1 MARGGRA
8 GDASR
13 RRARAASVV
22 VPFPFREPGDRLDLV
37 RLVPSGR
44 SLLVSLLVVTGT
56 LAAYWGARVSPVF
69 DVQRVKVVGAPPG
82 VSREVERATR
92 KTVGT
97 SLLALDRGQLEDSV
111 RLLPSIAAVSVDRAF
126 PHTLVVKVAVERTVA
141 VARRGHSSWLVT
153 ASGRVV
159 RPIEKGSEPQ
169 LPRIWLTRAV
179 PVRLGSA
186 LPRTY
191 VQETQV
197 LAALRESRFRRLA
210 RGVRAEDGELTI
222 VLRNGPELRLG
233 EPVDVALKL
242 AVARKVFARLRP
254 GTRYLDLSV
263 PERPVAGTTLNS

>member
-1 MARGGRA
+1 MAQGGRA

-22 VPFPFREPGDRLDLV
+22 VPFPLREPGDRLDLV

-44 SLLVSLLVVTGT
+44 SLLLALLVVTGT

-82 VSREVERATR
+82 VAREVQQATQA
-92 KTVGT
+92 TVGT
-97 SLLALDRGQLEDSV
+97 SLLALDQGQLEDTV
-111 RLLPSIAAVSVDRAF
+111 RLLPSIAAVSIDRAF
-126 PHTLVVKVAVERTVA
+126 PHALVVKVAVERTVA
-141 VARRGHSSWLVT
+141 VARRGHASWLVT

-159 RPIEKGSEPQ
+159 RPIEKGSELE

-179 PVRLGSA
+179 PVRLGST
-186 LPRTY
+186 LPATF
-191 VQETQV
+191 VQETKV
-197 LAALRESRFRRLA
+197 LAALHEVRFRRLA
-210 RGVRAEDGELTI
+210 RGVRSEDGELTI

-242 AVARKVFARLRP
+242 AVAKQLFSRLRP
-254 GTRYLDLSV
+254 ETQYLDLSV
-263 PERPVAGTTLNS
+263 PERPVAGTTLNP

>member
-1 MARGGRA
+1 MAQGGRA
-8 GDASR
+8 RDASR

-22 VPFPFREPGDRLDLV
+22 VPFPLGEPSDRLDLV

-44 SLLVSLLVVTGT
+44 SLLVALLVVTGS
-56 LAAYWGARVSPVF
+56 LGAYWGARVSPVF
-69 DVQRVKVVGAPPG
+69 DVQRVRVVGAAPDAA
-82 VSREVERATR
+82 REVQRATQE
-92 KTVGT
+92 TVGT
-97 SLLALDRGQLEDSV
+97 SLLALDQGQLEDTV

-159 RPIEKGSEPQ
+159 RPMAKGSEPR

-179 PVRLGSA
+179 PVRLGST
-186 LPRTY
+186 LPATY
-191 VQETQV
+191 VQETRV
-197 LAALRESRFRRLA
+197 LAALREARFRRLA
-210 RGVRAEDGELTI
+210 RGVRVEDGELTI

-242 AVARKVFARLRP
+242 AVAKQVFPRLRS
-254 GTRYLDLSV
+254 GTQYLDLSV